1 MHQTVLEF
9 LLTKFPTASR
19 TTLRRMLAERRV
31 VINDSAA
38 RSLKQ
43 TLSPA
48 DRIEVKEKAAPVRH
62 SNPALDII
70 HEDADIIVVNK
81 PAGLLTS
88 TTATERRPT
97 LWAMVRRHILAHNPR
112 AQPGLI
118 HRLDKD
124 ASGLLVFSRN
134 HRAYQSLKRQFF
146 DHTVDR
152 IYAAVVIGTPNPPAG
167 SIASRLVERADGSVY
182 SSTRPGHGDRAITQ
196 YETVHASQF
205 SLLRVQLYTGRKH
218 QIRVHLSE
226 RGCPIVGDSVYG
238 PAQSEASRL
247 MLAAVALSFIHPR
260 TGRKMALHIPPPPE
274 LCTAAKH
281 RRDPSG

>member
-1 MHQTVLEF
+1 MQAEKCTETGWRFFERAKPLPEDLDRHMHQTVLEF

-48 DRIEVKEKAAPVRH
+48 DRIQVEEQAAPVRH

-88 TTATERRPT
+88 TTARERRPT
-97 LWAMVRRHILAHNPR
+97 LWAMVRRHILAHHPR

-152 IYAAVVIGTPNPPAG
+152 IYAAVVIGTPNPPVG
-167 SIASRLVERADGSVY
+167 SIPHVLAGGWFGLFVDTSR
-182 SSTRPGHGDRAITQ
+182 PW
-196 YETVHASQF
+196 
-205 SLLRVQLYTGRKH
+205 
-218 QIRVHLSE
+218 
-226 RGCPIVGDSVYG
+226 
-238 PAQSEASRL
+238 
-247 MLAAVALSFIHPR
+247 
-260 TGRKMALHIPPPPE
+260 
-274 LCTAAKH
+274 
-281 RRDPSG
+281 